1 MNASIR
7 MVKSELDRIVAMLSD
22 RFSDFVPRR
31 LAIIRVH
38 QLVEV
43 LFGSSEA
50 VLLETEYL
58 FKLVAPG
65 NSVRREIKLPDAHA
79 TALHGQCQHRLVMMY
94 GFLDPLALVNIE
106 DDLRGADNHSHRF
119 FYLLNEQSTNDITTA
134 TTHAYRIH

>member
-79 TALHGQCQHRLVMMY
+79 TALHGQCQHRLVMMD
-94 GFLDPLALVNIE
+94 GFLDPLAFGNIA
-106 DDLRGADNHSHRF
+106 DDLRGADNSSLRI
-119 FYLLNEQSTNDITTA
+119 FYRRNGQRNNDVRSVPTPA
-134 TTHAYRIH
+134 NR